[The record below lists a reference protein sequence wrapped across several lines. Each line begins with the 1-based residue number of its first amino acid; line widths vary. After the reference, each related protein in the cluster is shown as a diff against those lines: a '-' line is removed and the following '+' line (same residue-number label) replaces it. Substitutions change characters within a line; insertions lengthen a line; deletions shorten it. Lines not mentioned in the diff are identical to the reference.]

1 MTRRSHIYVSLV
13 ALALVSACGQ
23 PKAEETKGDS
33 KLPPNSSIQAT
44 VPDKCQPITDPI
56 ARAKCVD
63 QAKEAE
69 AEKDK
74 KK

>member
-1 MTRRSHIYVSLV
+1 MARRIHIYVSV
-13 ALALVSACGQ
+13 AALALVSACGQ

-44 VPDKCQPITDPI
+44 VPDKCQSITDPVE
-56 ARAKCVD
+56 RAKCVD

-69 AEKDK
+69 KQKDK